1 MSMTVAPNKFVSLG
15 YELYVGNSEERVL
28 MEETSPERPLTY
40 IQGMGMML
48 PEFEKHIF
56 GLKAGDKFDFTLT
69 SEQAYGPRV
78 DEAVHELAKEMFL
91 TPEGE
96 LDANVQEEKFA
107 ALRSGEFFLCRLTLG
122 FGKGDS
128 AAGLPAYFCIGD
140 VLHLDWRVWS
150 AADVG
155 RLHRPHRNG
164 DIYRPAL
171 GTRTIV
177 EEPSHLPCRLALVCF
192 HLFGGV

>member
-1 MSMTVAPNKFVSLG
+1 MTVAPNKFVSLG

-48 PEFEKHIF
+48 PEFEKNIF

-96 LDANVQEEKFA
+96 LDANVQEGATLPLYTPDGEMIRGSVLEIREDIVVMDCNHPLAGEELHF
-107 ALRSGEFFLCRLTLG
+107 SGEV
-122 FGKGDS
+122 
-128 AAGLPAYFCIGD
+128 YD
-140 VLHLDWRVWS
+140 VHE
-150 AADVG
+150 AT
-155 RLHRPHRNG
+155 P
-164 DIYRPAL
+164 
-171 GTRTIV
+171 
-177 EEPSHLPCRLALVCF
+177 EEIEAF
-192 HLFGGV
+192 FGGHDGGCGCGCGCGHDDEDHGHKEHDGCGGGCGCH